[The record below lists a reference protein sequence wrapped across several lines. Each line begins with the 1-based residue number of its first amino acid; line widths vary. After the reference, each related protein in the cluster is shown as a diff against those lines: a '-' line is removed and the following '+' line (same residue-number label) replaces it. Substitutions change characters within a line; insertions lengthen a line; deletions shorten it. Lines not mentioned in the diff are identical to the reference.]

1 MKTRTLAE
9 HAQRELHDE
18 QQHTTAWCE
27 SKYFRCEALVQ
38 CASALLAEDC
48 DQAVKRSQ
56 ADSKD
61 RTEGSKSARRVCPVV
76 LRHDT
81 RDLLRALYTR
91 LDNLSTT
98 EPNSR
103 NRQGRR

>member
-38 CASALLAEDC
+38 CASALFAEDC
-48 DQAVKRSQ
+48 DQAVKKRQ
-56 ADSKD
+56 ANKTIQIGIKK
-61 RTEGSKSARRVCPVV
+61 RTQGMSSCTSARHQGSSP
-76 LRHDT
+76 
-81 RDLLRALYTR
+81 R
-91 LDNLSTT
+91 LVYAT
-98 EPNSR
+98 
-103 NRQGRR
+103 